1 MQTYQNR
8 NEVPVKYKWNTE
20 LYFKNEEEYQ
30 AAYQK
35 CQQQIALFKNYQNY
49 IKNPQKL
56 YEFLNLLVDVNK
68 IEGCLEV
75 YAMALDDQELG
86 IPENAARL
94 GALEDLICQF
104 EVSTNFFRSELL
116 KLSKEEYASLFSS
129 EPKLEEYRAFLDDIY
144 RTKEHVLSDEEEILL
159 TEMLS
164 AVNDYESTA
173 SNLLNQENNYGKI
186 KVNGETILIS
196 STNYRKLKRGK
207 DATVR
212 KKAYQSFEKVIMQYA
227 GTVASLLNSYVKL
240 DEKTA
245 KIRHFSGSWEEYL
258 FSSKLTDKIFRSL
271 TDTVFRNLDSA
282 QEFYRMKAKGL
293 NQKYLNAFDTDVV
306 LHSYKQEISIEEA
319 TTMIREAI
327 KPLGE
332 EYVKKFDE
340 ISKKRC
346 IDYCQYKGKWSGGYC
361 VSIPDYMPLILMSYH
376 GDLNSVFTIAHE
388 CGHHVHHQFMMDVL
402 PAEYQ
407 SNERI
412 VTEIPSL
419 SNELLLY
426 FYLIKHA
433 KTKEEKLSVIE
444 KVMDTINNN
453 FFDAVREGF
462 MEEEMHQYV
471 REGNTITKDY
481 MRELTL
487 KSYEQFTGDAVKLD
501 KLSGNSW
508 ARRTHYYDSFY
519 LYSYAVNISVAC
531 NIVPKILDGDTEMLQ
546 KYIKF
551 LQTGTNVSPMEA
563 AAILGIDLEDE
574 KVYQTTVDFY
584 NSLVQEYYKILE
596 EGE

>member
-1 MQTYQNR
+1 M
-8 NEVPVKYKWNTE
+8 
-20 LYFKNEEEYQ
+20 
-30 AAYQK
+30 
-35 CQQQIALFKNYQNY
+35 
-49 IKNPQKL
+49 
-56 YEFLNLLVDVNK
+56 
-68 IEGCLEV
+68 
-75 YAMALDDQELG
+75 
-86 IPENAARL
+86 
-94 GALEDLICQF
+94 
-104 EVSTNFFRSELL
+104 
-116 KLSKEEYASLFSS
+116 
-129 EPKLEEYRAFLDDIY
+129 
-144 RTKEHVLSDEEEILL
+144 
-159 TEMLS
+159 
-164 AVNDYESTA
+164 NDYESTA

-487 KSYEQFTGDAVKLD
+487 KSYEQFMGDAVKLD

>member
-1 MQTYQNR
+1 MHTYQNR
-8 NEVPVKYKWNTE
+8 NEVPEKYKWNTD
-20 LYFKNEEEYQ
+20 LYFKNEKEYQ
-30 AAYQK
+30 AAYKK
-35 CQQQIALFKNYQNY
+35 CQKQISLFKNYQNY

-56 YEFLNLLVDVNK
+56 YEFLNLLMDVNI
-68 IEGCLEV
+68 IEGCMEV

-94 GALEDLICQF
+94 GALEDLNCQF

-116 KLSKEEYASLFSS
+116 KISKEEYQSLFVI
-129 EPKLEEYRAFLDDIY
+129 EPKLEEYRTFLDDIY
-144 RTKEHVLSDEEEILL
+144 RTKEHVLSDDEEVLM

-164 AVNDYESTA
+164 AINDYESTA

-196 STNYRKLKRGK
+196 TTNYRNLRRSK
-207 DATVR
+207 DANLR

-227 GTVASLLNSYVKL
+227 GTIASLLNSYVKL
-240 DEKTA
+240 DEKVA
-245 KIRHFSGSWEEYL
+245 KIRHFSSAWEEYL

-271 TDTVFRNLDSA
+271 NNTVFDNLGSA

-293 NQKYLNAFDTDVV
+293 NQQYLYAADTDVV
-306 LHSYKQEISIEEA
+306 LHSYKNEIKIEEA
-319 TTMIREAI
+319 TNMIREAI
-327 KPLGE
+327 KPLGK
-332 EYVKKFDE
+332 EYVKKFDQ
-340 ISKKRC
+340 IKKNRC

-361 VSIPDYMPLILMSYH
+361 VSIPNYMPLILMSYH

-388 CGHHVHHQFMMDVL
+388 CGHHVHHQFMMDAL
-402 PAEYQ
+402 PVEYQ
-407 SNERI
+407 SNKRI

-419 SNELLLY
+419 SNELFLY
-426 FYLIKHA
+426 FYLIKQA
-433 KTKEEKLSVIE
+433 NSKEEKLSVIE
-444 KVMDTINNN
+444 KVIDTIHNN
-453 FFDAVREGF
+453 FFDAVRQGY
-462 MEEEMHQYV
+462 MEEEMHKYV
-471 REGNTITKDY
+471 RDGNTLTKDY
-481 MRELTL
+481 MRKLTL
-487 KSYEQFTGDAVKLD
+487 KSYHQFMGDAVKLD

-508 ARRTHYYDSFY
+508 ARKTHYYDTFY
-519 LYSYAVNISVAC
+519 LYSYAVNLSVAC
-531 NIVPKILDGDTEMLQ
+531 NVVPKILDGNQEVLQ

-563 AAILGIDLEDE
+563 ASILGIDLEDE

-584 NSLVQEYYKILE
+584 NSLIQEYYKILE

>member
-35 CQQQIALFKNYQNY
+35 CQQQIALFKNYQNH

-196 STNYRKLKRGK
+196 STN
-207 DATVR
+207 
-212 KKAYQSFEKVIMQYA
+212 
-227 GTVASLLNSYVKL
+227 
-240 DEKTA
+240 
-245 KIRHFSGSWEEYL
+245 
-258 FSSKLTDKIFRSL
+258 
-271 TDTVFRNLDSA
+271 
-282 QEFYRMKAKGL
+282 
-293 NQKYLNAFDTDVV
+293 
-306 LHSYKQEISIEEA
+306 
-319 TTMIREAI
+319 
-327 KPLGE
+327 
-332 EYVKKFDE
+332 
-340 ISKKRC
+340 
-346 IDYCQYKGKWSGGYC
+346 
-361 VSIPDYMPLILMSYH
+361 
-376 GDLNSVFTIAHE
+376 
-388 CGHHVHHQFMMDVL
+388 
-402 PAEYQ
+402 
-407 SNERI
+407 
-412 VTEIPSL
+412 
-419 SNELLLY
+419 
-426 FYLIKHA
+426 
-433 KTKEEKLSVIE
+433 
-444 KVMDTINNN
+444 
-453 FFDAVREGF
+453 
-462 MEEEMHQYV
+462 
-471 REGNTITKDY
+471 
-481 MRELTL
+481 
-487 KSYEQFTGDAVKLD
+487 
-501 KLSGNSW
+501 
-508 ARRTHYYDSFY
+508 
-519 LYSYAVNISVAC
+519 
-531 NIVPKILDGDTEMLQ
+531 
-546 KYIKF
+546 
-551 LQTGTNVSPMEA
+551 
-563 AAILGIDLEDE
+563 
-574 KVYQTTVDFY
+574 
-584 NSLVQEYYKILE
+584 
-596 EGE
+596 